1 MGVTVTEWPFVASY
15 FSLAWVI
22 PVILIL
28 YKVLTFGGRE
38 KHLPPGPPTI
48 PILGNAHLIP
58 SEGFFSKL
66 KEWGDQYGPVFSL
79 KVGKSTMI
87 VLNDRRAVHELL
99 VSKGAY
105 NNDRP
110 FDEQFHLAMRGENMA
125 TMSDGT
131 MWRSQRKVISQF
143 YSPKNLDTTLKAV
156 QEAEVAR
163 LMYDL
168 LEKPEE
174 FTQDVKRATAS
185 IASITMYGHSAKD
198 WGSFWA
204 YAPYI
209 TMEAL
214 SKAVAPGS
222 YLPVEQF
229 PFLKLIPA
237 SWMESRRRGN
247 ECYKTMTNVWNE
259 AYERVKERRSTGDQ
273 RVSLLDSILDGE
285 IKVEVPH
292 SYTGLNNFFGAVHQG
307 AADTTAT
314 ATLTSILFLAK
325 NPQFQERAQAE
336 LDRVCGSERVPKWSD
351 FKDLPYINCIVKEG
365 LRIRPVAPSGMP
377 HAAKVDHWYDGML
390 IPAGSTIFIPAY
402 GLNHHADSSPDP
414 EAYNPE
420 HFLPIA
426 DKLAPELAA
435 SPKYNERDHYSYG
448 AGRRMCVG
456 LHLAER
462 SQWRMI
468 AQILWAFRIEPP
480 LGEDGKFIELDTSY
494 DAYEDGFL
502 HTPKEYKVRFVPR
515 SEKCAEIVRREFSD
529 IEGFLKQYE

>member
-1 MGVTVTEWPFVASY
+1 
-15 FSLAWVI
+15 
-22 PVILIL
+22 
-28 YKVLTFGGRE
+28 
-38 KHLPPGPPTI
+38 
-48 PILGNAHLIP
+48 
-58 SEGFFSKL
+58 
-66 KEWGDQYGPVFSL
+66 
-79 KVGKSTMI
+79 
-87 VLNDRRAVHELL
+87 
-99 VSKGAY
+99 
-105 NNDRP
+105 
-110 FDEQFHLAMRGENMA
+110 
-125 TMSDGT
+125 MSDGT

-156 QEAEVAR
+156 QEAE

-204 YAPYI
+204 Y
-209 TMEAL
+209 L

-402 GLNHHADSSPDP
+402 GLNHHADSSPIQKP
-414 EAYNPE
+414 
-420 HFLPIA
+420 